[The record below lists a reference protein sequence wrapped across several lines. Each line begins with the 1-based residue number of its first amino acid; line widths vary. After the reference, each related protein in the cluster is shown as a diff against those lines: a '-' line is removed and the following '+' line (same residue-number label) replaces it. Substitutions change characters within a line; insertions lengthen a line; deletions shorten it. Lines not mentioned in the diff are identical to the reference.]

1 MRHGEQPEP
10 IGEKG
15 KCGRLRLRIYSLP
28 HTDDRDRQ
36 PCKPNTPMIAKIMK
50 GSNFKGVVYYIL
62 NNEKGTQII
71 DADGLFLENNDTIA
85 QGFIGQAQMNPR
97 VTKIVGH
104 IALSF
109 SKEDAPRLNN
119 TVMAQIAREYMERM
133 GIKDTQYIIG
143 RHFDKE
149 HPHVHIAFNR
159 IDNNGKTI
167 SDRNDR
173 FRSERICK
181 ELTKKYGLHF
191 ANGKEQVKTDR
202 LREPDKTRYELYQI
216 LKTEVSRCKDWNTLL
231 ERLERQGVDVQFK
244 HKGHIDE
251 IQGIVFSMNGYRFN
265 GSKVDRQF
273 SYSKINAALSRNN
286 YEERQTQPQ
295 PQANREEIS
304 PTASG
309 GGSLIEGSLG
319 LFSPSNM
326 PEEQQPYDPYLKNK
340 KKKKQ
345 RKINW

>member
-1 MRHGEQPEP
+1 
-10 IGEKG
+10 
-15 KCGRLRLRIYSLP
+15 
-28 HTDDRDRQ
+28 
-36 PCKPNTPMIAKIMK
+36 MIAKIMK
-50 GSNFKGVVYYIL
+50 GSDFRGVVYYIL
-62 NNEKGTQII
+62 NDEKGTKII
-71 DADGLFLENNDTIA
+71 AADGLFLENNDTIA

-97 VTKIVGH
+97 VTKAVGH

-119 TVMAQIAREYMERM
+119 AVMAKIACEYMEKM
-133 GIKDTQYIIG
+133 GIRDTQYIIG

-191 ANGKEQVKTDR
+191 ANGKEQVKVHR

-216 LKTEVSRCKDWNTLL
+216 LKTEVGRCGNWNVLVNNL
-231 ERLERQGVDVQFK
+231 KRQGVGVEFK
-244 HKGHIDE
+244 YKGQTNE
-251 IQGIVFSMNGYRFN
+251 IQGVIFSMNGYRFN

-273 SYSKINAALSRNN
+273 SYSKIDAALRRNNHEERYSMIRPNPEPRSNTESRNSDL
-286 YEERQTQPQ
+286 
-295 PQANREEIS
+295 IS
-304 PTASG
+304 
-309 GGSLIEGSLG
+309 GSLG
-319 LFSPSNM
+319 LFTPNNM
-326 PEEQQPYDPYLKNK
+326 PEEQQPYDPYLRNK

>member
-1 MRHGEQPEP
+1 
-10 IGEKG
+10 
-15 KCGRLRLRIYSLP
+15 
-28 HTDDRDRQ
+28 
-36 PCKPNTPMIAKIMK
+36 MIAKIMK
-50 GSNFKGVVYYIL
+50 GSDFKGVVNYIL
-62 NNEKGTQII
+62 NDEKGTQII

-85 QGFIGQAQMNPR
+85 QGFIGQAQMNPK
-97 VTKIVGH
+97 VTKVVGH

-119 TVMAQIAREYMERM
+119 AIMAQIAREYMERM

-191 ANGKEQVKTDR
+191 ANGKEQVKMER
-202 LREPDKTRYELYQI
+202 FREPDKTRYELYQI
-216 LKTEVSRCKDWNTLL
+216 LKTEVGRCKDWSTLL
-231 ERLERQGVDVQFK
+231 DRLERQGIGVQFK
-244 HKGHIDE
+244 HKGKTDE
-251 IQGIVFSMNGYRFN
+251 IQGIIFSMNGYRFN
-265 GSKVDRQF
+265 GSKIDRQF
-273 SYSKINAALSRNN
+273 SYSKIDAELTRNN
-286 YEERQTQPQ
+286 YGERQMQPL
-295 PQANREEIS
+295 PLTNREEIS
-304 PTASG
+304 PTSSG
-309 GGSLIEGSLG
+309 GGELISASLG
-319 LFSPSNM
+319 LLTPDNA
-326 PEEQQPYDPYLKNK
+326 PEEQQLYDPYLRNK

>member
-1 MRHGEQPEP
+1 
-10 IGEKG
+10 
-15 KCGRLRLRIYSLP
+15 
-28 HTDDRDRQ
+28 
-36 PCKPNTPMIAKIMK
+36 MIAKIMK
-50 GSNFKGVVYYIL
+50 GSDFRGVVYYIL
-62 NNEKGTQII
+62 NDEKGTKII

-85 QGFIGQAQMNPR
+85 QGFIGQAQMNPS
-97 VTKIVGH
+97 VTRAVGH

-119 TVMAQIAREYMERM
+119 AVMAKIACEYMEKM
-133 GIKDTQYIIG
+133 GIRDTQYIIG

-159 IDNNGKTI
+159 IDNNGETI

-191 ANGKEQVKTDR
+191 ANGKEQVKVHR
-202 LREPDKTRYELYQI
+202 LREPDKTRYMLYQI
-216 LKTEVSRCKDWNTLL
+216 LNTEVGRCGNWDVLVNNLKW
-231 ERLERQGVDVQFK
+231 QGVSVQFK
-244 HKGHIDE
+244 YKGQTNE
-251 IQGIVFSMNGYRFN
+251 IQGVIFSMNGYRFN

-273 SYSKINAALSRNN
+273 SYTKIDAVLRRNN
-286 YEERQTQPQ
+286 HEERQTQPR
-295 PQANREEIS
+295 PQANWEEIS
-304 PTASG
+304 PISNSG
-309 GGSLIEGSLG
+309 GDLINSSLG
-319 LFSPSNM
+319 LFTPNNM
-326 PEEQQPYDPYLKNK
+326 PEEQQPYDPYLRNK

>member
-1 MRHGEQPEP
+1 
-10 IGEKG
+10 
-15 KCGRLRLRIYSLP
+15 
-28 HTDDRDRQ
+28 
-36 PCKPNTPMIAKIMK
+36 MIAKIMK
-50 GSNFKGVVYYIL
+50 GSDFKGVVYYIL
-62 NNEKGTQII
+62 NDEKGTQII

-85 QGFIGQAQMNPR
+85 QGFTGQARMNPR
-97 VTKIVGH
+97 VTKAVGH

-119 TVMAQIAREYMERM
+119 AVMAQIAREYMERM
-133 GIKDTQYIIG
+133 GIKNTQYIIG

-181 ELTKKYGLHF
+181 ELTKMYGLHF

-216 LKTEVSRCKDWNTLL
+216 LKTEVSRCKVWNTLL

-244 HKGHIDE
+244 YKGQTTE
-251 IQGIVFSMNGYRFN
+251 IQGVIFTMNGYRFN

-273 SYSKINAALSRNN
+273 SYSKIDAALNRNN
-286 YEERQTQPQ
+286 YKERQTQPQ
-295 PQANREEIS
+295 PQTYQEEIRPIS
-304 PTASG
+304 NSG
-309 GGSLIEGSLG
+309 SSLIEGSLG

-340 KKKKQ
+340 KKKKR

>member
-1 MRHGEQPEP
+1 
-10 IGEKG
+10 
-15 KCGRLRLRIYSLP
+15 
-28 HTDDRDRQ
+28 
-36 PCKPNTPMIAKIMK
+36 MIAKIMK
-50 GSNFKGVVYYIL
+50 GSDFKGVVYYIL
-62 NNEKGTQII
+62 NDEKGTQII

-85 QGFIGQAQMNPR
+85 QGFIGQAQMNLR
-97 VTKIVGH
+97 VTKVVGH

-109 SKEDAPRLNN
+109 SKEDAPQLNN

-149 HPHVHIAFNR
+149 HPHLHIAFNR

-181 ELTKKYGLHF
+181 ELTKKYELHF

-216 LKTEVSRCKDWNTLL
+216 LKTEVGRCKDWDTLL
-231 ERLERQGVDVQFK
+231 GRLERQGVDVRFK
-244 HKGHIDE
+244 YKGQTNE

-273 SYSKINAALSRNN
+273 SCLKIDAVLNRNN
-286 YEERQTQPQ
+286 YEVRQVQPQ
-295 PQANREEIS
+295 PQTFQEGIS
-304 PTASG
+304 PISNSS
-309 GGSLIEGSLG
+309 GSLIEGSLG

-326 PEEQQPYDPYLKNK
+326 QEELQPYDPYLKNK

>member
-1 MRHGEQPEP
+1 
-10 IGEKG
+10 
-15 KCGRLRLRIYSLP
+15 
-28 HTDDRDRQ
+28 
-36 PCKPNTPMIAKIMK
+36 MIAKIMK
-50 GSNFKGVVYYIL
+50 GSDFRAVVYYIL
-62 NNEKGTQII
+62 NDEKGTQII

-85 QGFIGQAQMNPR
+85 QGFISQAQMNPR
-97 VTKIVGH
+97 VTKAVGH

-109 SKEDAPRLNN
+109 SKEDAPRLDNA
-119 TVMAQIAREYMERM
+119 VMAQIAREYMERM
-133 GIKDTQYIIG
+133 GIKDSQYIIG

-191 ANGKEQVKTDR
+191 ANGKEQVKIDR
-202 LREPDKTRYELYQI
+202 LREPDKTRFELYEI
-216 LKTEVSRCKDWNTLL
+216 LKTEVGRCKDWDTLF
-231 ERLERQGVDVQFK
+231 ERLKRQGIDVRFK
-244 HKGHIDE
+244 HKGQTDE
-251 IQGIVFSMNGYRFN
+251 IQGIVFTMNGYRFN

-273 SYSKINAALSRNN
+273 SYSKIDAALNRNN
-286 YEERQTQPQ
+286 YEKRQTRPQ
-295 PQANREEIS
+295 PQVNREEIS
-304 PTASG
+304 PTSVSDA
-309 GGSLIEGSLG
+309 SLIEGSLG
-319 LFSPSNM
+319 LFTPTNI
-326 PEEQQPYDPYLKNK
+326 PEEQQPYDPYLRNK

>member
-1 MRHGEQPEP
+1 
-10 IGEKG
+10 
-15 KCGRLRLRIYSLP
+15 
-28 HTDDRDRQ
+28 
-36 PCKPNTPMIAKIMK
+36 MIAKIMK
-50 GSNFKGVVYYIL
+50 GSDFKGVVYYIL
-62 NNEKGTQII
+62 NDEKGTQII
-71 DADGLFLENNDTIA
+71 DSDGLFLENNDTIA
-85 QGFIGQAQMNPR
+85 QGFIGQAQINSR
-97 VTKIVGH
+97 VTKAVGH

-181 ELTKKYGLHF
+181 ELTRKYGLHF
-191 ANGKEQVKTDR
+191 ANGKEQVKIDR

-216 LKTEVSRCKDWNTLL
+216 LKTEVGRCKDWNILL
-231 ERLERQGVDVQFK
+231 ERLERQGVDAQFK
-244 HKGHIDE
+244 YKGETNE
-251 IQGIVFSMNGYRFN
+251 IQGIVFTMNGYRFN

-273 SYSKINAALSRNN
+273 SYSKIDAALSRNN
-286 YEERQTQPQ
+286 YGEQQIQPQ
-295 PQANREEIS
+295 SLTNREGIS
-304 PTASG
+304 TISSSSG
-309 GGSLIEGSLG
+309 ELINGSLG
-319 LFSPSNM
+319 LFSPSNI

>member
-1 MRHGEQPEP
+1 
-10 IGEKG
+10 
-15 KCGRLRLRIYSLP
+15 
-28 HTDDRDRQ
+28 
-36 PCKPNTPMIAKIMK
+36 MIAKIMK
-50 GSNFKGVVYYIL
+50 GSNFNGVVNYIL
-62 NNEKGTQII
+62 NDEKGTQII

-97 VTKIVGH
+97 VKKVVGH
-104 IALSF
+104 IALNF
-109 SKEDAPRLNN
+109 SKKDTPRLNN
-119 TVMAQIAREYMERM
+119 AVMAQIAREYMERM

-191 ANGKEQVKTDR
+191 ANGKEQVKVDR
-202 LREPDKTRYELYQI
+202 LREQDTTSYELYQI
-216 LKTEVSRCKDWNTLL
+216 LKTEVGRCKDWKTLL
-231 ERLERQGVDVQFK
+231 ERLERQGIGMQFK
-244 HKGHIDE
+244 HKGQTDE
-251 IQGIVFSMNGYRFN
+251 IQGIIFSMNGYRFN

-273 SYSKINAALSRNN
+273 SYSKIDAALASNN
-286 YEERQTQPQ
+286 YGERQAPPQ
-295 PQANREEIS
+295 PQVNREEIS
-304 PTASG
+304 QTSSG
-309 GGSLIEGSLG
+309 GGELINGSLG
-319 LFSPSNM
+319 LLTPSNA
-326 PEEQQPYDPYLKNK
+326 PEEQQPYDPYLRNK